1 MTRRI
6 SHRARNITGS
16 GTSSRFH
23 TGARARTNFPGRAL
37 APIALAALL
46 LTGCAADLGDASDTA
61 NGALPILSQSV
72 TEAEA
77 NGDAPVD
84 DSLAATALEVLDTI
98 PVAPKTEW
106 DGPFQRAEY
115 FGDGWADLD
124 GDSCNTRQEMLAE
137 QLEEVELNRDSCRV
151 DSGVLQDPYTGQ
163 TVDFTRGKD
172 TSDDVQIDHV
182 VALYNAWRTGA
193 QDLTQ
198 EERLQL
204 ANDPLNLQPTVDWAN
219 DEKESSDAS
228 QWLPPDE
235 SYHCTYVARQIV
247 VKATYDLWVTEAED
261 EAMREVLADC
271 G

>member
-1 MTRRI
+1 MPRSNASNTTISSAPSRRKA
-6 SHRARNITGS
+6 ARI
-16 GTSSRFH
+16 
-23 TGARARTNFPGRAL
+23 L
-37 APIALAALL
+37 APLALAALV
-46 LTGCAADLGDASDTA
+46 LTGCAADLGGTSDSPE
-61 NGALPILSQSV
+61 GALPILSQGL
-72 TEAEA
+72 ED
-77 NGDAPVD
+77 GG
-84 DSLAATALEVLDTI
+84 TALDTEEQAGQSMAETALQVLDTI
-98 PVAPKTEW
+98 PVAAKTEW

-124 GDSCNTRQEMLAE
+124 GDRCNTRQELLADN
-137 QLEEVELNRDSCRV
+137 LTDVEMNRDGCRV
-151 DSGVLQDPYTGQ
+151 DFGVLLDPYTGES
-163 TVDFTRGKD
+163 VSFERGEG

-219 DEKESSDAS
+219 DEKKSSDAS

-247 VKATYDLWVTEAED
+247 VKASYDLWVTPAED
-261 EAMREVLADC
+261 DAMRDVLEGC
-271 G
+271 L

>member
-1 MTRRI
+1 MTEI
-6 SHRARNITGS
+6 HRSA
-16 GTSSRFH
+16 TSSR
-23 TGARARTNFPGRAL
+23 TRPRAL
-37 APIALAALL
+37 ARVVAPLSLVALL
-46 LTGCAADLGDASDTA
+46 LTGCSADLGNDAETPD
-61 NGALPILSQSV
+61 GALPILSQSV
-72 TEAEA
+72 TEAGED
-77 NGDAPVD
+77 GETQVD
-84 DSLAATALEVLDTI
+84 DSLADTALEVLDTI

-106 DGPFQRAEY
+106 DGYFQRAEY

-124 GDSCNTRQEMLAE
+124 GDRCNTRQEMLAE
-137 QLEEVELNRDSCRV
+137 QLEEVELNRDGCRV
-151 DSGVLQDPYTGQ
+151 DSGVLHDPYTGE
-163 TVDFTRGKD
+163 TVEFIRGQG

-247 VKATYDLWVTEAED
+247 VKANYGLWVTEAED

-271 G
+271 N